1 MGYIR
6 RFSNVSSQGEQCMM
20 TLMVDLIIL
29 VRCISDSV
37 SGVKKRQEKKVNLQK
52 EMKV

>member
-1 MGYIR
+1 
-6 RFSNVSSQGEQCMM
+6 MM

-29 VRCISDSV
+29 VRCISESV
-37 SGVKKRQEKKVNLQK
+37 SGMKKRQEQKVNLQK